1 MHYKSMMLTED
12 QELPMLSPVSHMKY
26 QALREK
32 PQESPQQIESIE
44 HVEGKLQAFQDRLL
58 QYGKDMFGE
67 DFSIMALADPQTSDK
82 EQTVGQG
89 APLGP
94 PIDTDTSMHSLHRP
108 DHIPGST
115 IRKEKRNLMD
125 KKDKKAKENA
135 KSVLMR
141 FLEDREE
148 LVKLR
153 VINKTAQERLQERI
167 GHLEST
173 MKRLHAV
180 MKDFEK
186 RKKTEIL
193 NTRAFLSEM
202 RKKLTSVER
211 RQSRLLALI
220 TMPDNEHRDA
230 VLERHST
237 IEKKETKN
245 KRVEGQRTQ
254 AARKVVEDSSHSGL
268 EDTLSQLSKELKEIE
283 RSMKSFGDQNM

>member
-1 MHYKSMMLTED
+1 MYIDD
-12 QELPMLSPVSHMKY
+12 QELPMLSPASRLKY
-26 QALREK
+26 QAMREK
-32 PQESPQQIESIE
+32 HQETPLEVESIE
-44 HVEGKLQAFQDRLL
+44 QVEGKLHAFQDRLL
-58 QYGKDMFGE
+58 QYGKDMFGD
-67 DFSIMALADPQTSDK
+67 DFVIMALADPHARDP
-82 EQTVGQG
+82 EQADGGG
-89 APLGP
+89 AHIAL
-94 PIDTDTSMHSLHRP
+94 PIDTDTAMHSVHRDGPSRGP
-108 DHIPGST
+108 DLPKQKKILVS
-115 IRKEKRNLMD
+115 

-135 KSVLMR
+135 KSVLLK

-167 GHLEST
+167 GNLEST
-173 MKRLHAV
+173 MKRLHGV

-237 IEKKETKN
+237 IEKKETKS
-245 KRVEGQRTQ
+245 KRVEGQRSQ
-254 AARKVVEDSSHSGL
+254 ATRRAVEDSSHPGL

-283 RSMKSFGDQNM
+283 RSMKSFGDQNMSSL